1 MTNQE
6 VLQQFYDAFQAG
18 DAEKMVTCYHDK
30 ITFED
35 PAFGK
40 LEGEQAKAMWRM
52 LLQRAQGQLNIEVP
66 TVKANETEGSS
77 YWVARYPYGPKKRPV
92 LNKVSGTFTF
102 QDGKILTHKDEFDL
116 WAWSRQ
122 ALGVPGY
129 LLGWSS
135 FMRNKI
141 QANTNKLLAKFIS
154 A

>member
-18 DAEKMVTCYHDK
+18 DAEKMVACYHDE

-40 LEGEQAKAMWRM
+40 LEGEEAKAMWRM
-52 LLQRAQGQLNIEVP
+52 LIERGGGDTSVEIP
-66 TVKANETEGSS
+66 AIDADKTKGSS
-77 YWVARYPYGPKKRPV
+77 HWIATYAYGPKKRKV
-92 LNKVSGTFTF
+92 VNKVHGSFTF

-122 ALGVPGY
+122 ALGFSGY

-141 QANTNKLLAKFIS
+141 QASTNKLLAKFMS